1 MTSTLATKVT
11 EETKEALEEL
21 ADAHGVSIY
30 DVLQNSILTILR
42 LCNKTMRLTQIMKEH
57 WSQFEHFWGSQSI
70 ANITTIKQA
79 DLDIQD
85 AIYRVTQKG
94 KERSSL
100 ILMRRPFFDRA
111 DVSLDN
117 NKILDIVLRTAFPST
132 YRMLDEI
139 RQEHNLPNIM
149 TAISWLISQHADGQM
164 EREIAELF
172 GDNERMDNGKSMP
185 KQEMKR
191 HNRRTMARYE
201 QGQKVQQLNMFDQV
215 AEAGPPAEDGG

>member
-1 MTSTLATKVT
+1 MRTLATKVT

-21 ADAHGVSIY
+21 ARSNGITIY
-30 DVLQNSILTILR
+30 ELVQNAILTILR
-42 LCNKTMRLTQIMKEH
+42 LGNKRMRLTTTMQEH
-57 WSQFEHFWGSQSI
+57 WSQFEHLCGSQSI
-70 ANITTIKQA
+70 SNITTIKQA
-79 DLDIQD
+79 DLEIQD

-100 ILMRRPFFDRA
+100 ILMRRPFFEKA
-111 DVSLDN
+111 DISIDN
-117 NKILDIVLRTAFPST
+117 NKILDIVLHTAFPST

-149 TAISWLISQHADGQM
+149 TVISWLISQYADGQM

-172 GDNERMDNGKSMP
+172 GDNERMDNGRQMP

-191 HNRRTMARYE
+191 HNRKTMARYE
-201 QGQKVQQLNMFDQV
+201 QGQKVQQLNMFDKM